1 MKTIGIIVGIN
12 TDAIDES
19 DFPYWLKDIPDEYF
33 NLSKEKWSKDYYGL
47 SSDMGISYYLLKK
60 AKNKKNNI
68 KVDILTKKDV
78 NLSIFNK
85 YDYIVGFYC
94 PYYYAADY
102 KSTKYYNKYCNLIKN
117 TTAKFIQPL
126 NLQKFV
132 LNKKKYLTVLKKHN
146 IPTVET
152 IYFKI
157 IDKMNISTILNKIE
171 KECNKW
177 NSNIFITKPQPG
189 GFGIGYKKW
198 DLDKVLKNKNMFK
211 TYIKKIEKLVRIE
224 APYLLVQPFVPEFE
238 KFYEIRTYWL
248 NGKYSHSLGTIIDPD
263 SLGKGGFE
271 KVKFAYPKNE
281 IKPFLNELED
291 GYEIIDVK
299 LINDLRKMGE
309 KILKIIP
316 KDKTGTPFL
325 FRMDFGCCL
334 NDKDVCRNYFVNE
347 IEYNPNIFPAYNRH
361 VDVMKRIGDSILK
374 KINT

>member
-1 MKTIGIIVGIN
+1 
-12 TDAIDES
+12 
-19 DFPYWLKDIPDEYF
+19 
-33 NLSKEKWSKDYYGL
+33 
-47 SSDMGISYYLLKK
+47 MGIAYYLLKK

-78 NLSIFNK
+78 NLSTFNK

-94 PYYYAADY
+94 PYYYANQFKTDIA
-102 KSTKYYNKYCNLIKN
+102 YNKYCNLIKK
-117 TTAKFIQPL
+117 TSAKFVQPL

-157 IDKMNISTILNKIE
+157 IDRMNITNILNKIE

-198 DLDKVLKNKNMFK
+198 DLDKVLKNKKQFK
-211 TYIKKIEKLVRIE
+211 SYIKKIEKLVRIE
-224 APYLLVQPFVPEFE
+224 SPYLLVQPFVPEFE

-263 SLGKGGFE
+263 SLGKEGFE

-281 IKPFLNELED
+281 IKPILNELED

-361 VDVMKRIGDSILK
+361 VDVMKKIGDSIFK